1 MSNTRTIT
9 LTGRPPVTINE
20 ENWPMFASASDKSHD
35 GQIEC
40 QANRMTR
47 WFIGVR
53 KHKDG
58 RAIVNAT
65 YSYTSNWQGARDY
78 SAKRG
83 VLLDGSPDVS
93 QIIDAIH
100 EVANE
105 IAEAEHNS
113 EEHIAR
119 WPTLVAEV
127 IADMPAENLE

>member
-1 MSNTRTIT
+1 MVYRCSQTQRRPSDRQRNLQLHVQLAGGAGTI
-9 LTGRPPVTINE
+9 PP
-20 ENWPMFASASDKSHD
+20 
-35 GQIEC
+35 
-40 QANRMTR
+40 
-47 WFIGVR
+47 
-53 KHKDG
+53 
-58 RAIVNAT
+58 
-65 YSYTSNWQGARDY
+65 
-78 SAKRG
+78 KRG